1 MLNANELVAY
11 CSTRYCASAF
21 SMNTV
26 NSRTTHPRTHSI
38 RNTHTP
44 AHTPATAVIVTHT
57 PATTVLPDDAVL
69 GKENI
74 DEEDC
79 SEFTT
84 IVDEFS
90 RCV

>member
-21 SMNTV
+21 SMTTV

-44 AHTPATAVIVTHT
+44 AHT

-84 IVDEFS
+84 ILGGAS